1 MQETIV
7 ATGARVE
14 GNVSGQLVRVFGQ
27 VTGMIDAHEVI
38 IEAGAQVG
46 SGIIASGVRVL
57 GRVEGQIRAERVVV
71 ESSGQSLG
79 GISAPSVS
87 LAEGCTIQGRLDSNL
102 PSPAAGAPKHTQPP
116 QPLPATA
123 YTRPGHGA
131 PAHQPSHT
139 PQAYASAIPASKP
152 IAPRSTVTPPAAAL
166 PVTASP
172 TSPPKPAPKT
182 APRAFSLDGVRLS
195 AKDG

>member
-27 VTGMIDAHEVI
+27 VTGMIDAHEVV

-46 SGIIASGVRVL
+46 AGIIASGVRVL
-57 GRVEGQIRAERVVV
+57 GRVEGPIRAERVVV

-79 GISAPSVS
+79 GIAAPSVS

-102 PSPAAGAPKHTQPP
+102 PSPAANAPTRPQPP
-116 QPLPATA
+116 QQASATA
-123 YTRPGHGA
+123 YTRPGHAA
-131 PAHQPSHT
+131 PTYSPSNT
-139 PQAYASAIPASKP
+139 PQAYAPVIAATKPA
-152 IAPRSTVTPPAAAL
+152 TPPAAAL
-166 PVTASP
+166 PVTESP
-172 TSPPKPAPKT
+172 TSPPKPAPKM
-182 APRAFSLDGVRLS
+182 APRAFSLDGVRLT